1 MAVYST
7 QAAGVTLT
15 TAATKSLI
23 LLNPAVDGFVVIQ
36 VSVSLDNVTT
46 DAEPVLFDLYRTVT
60 LGTPAGTTGTQV
72 KFNDTSAATAGTT
85 SLTSLT
91 TEPTS
96 VEILDSWYITPH
108 SGLLVIQYPLG
119 REPKAAAA
127 GSRIG
132 LRYTTASGVT
142 PKCNATIL
150 FDEQ

>member
-1 MAVYST
+1 MAQYST

-23 LLNPAVDGFVVIQ
+23 LLNPAVDGFAIIQ
-36 VSVSLDNVTT
+36 VSISLDNVTT

-72 KFNDTSAATAGTT
+72 KFVPATASAGTT

-96 VEILDSWYITPH
+96 VEIIDSWYISPH
-108 SGLLVIQYPLG
+108 SGLFVLQYPLG

-127 GSRIG
+127 GSRMG
-132 LRYTTASGVT
+132 LRYTTKSGVT
-142 PKCNATIL
+142 PVCNATL
-150 FDEQ
+150 SFHEE

>member
-1 MAVYST
+1 MAQYST
-7 QAAGVTLT
+7 SASAVVLT

-23 LLNPAVDGFVVIQ
+23 LLNPAVDGFRIIQ
-36 VSVSLDNVTT
+36 VSISLDNVIT
-46 DAEPVLFDLYRTVT
+46 DAEPVDFDLYRTVT

-72 KFNDTSAATAGTT
+72 KYDPSFATAGTT

-96 VEILDSWYITPH
+96 VEILDSWYVSPH

-119 REPKAAAA
+119 REPKASAA

-142 PKCNATIL
+142 PKCNATL
-150 FDEQ
+150 TFDEE